1 MKKPYRAA
9 LSEAQAE
16 DLKLLAQLPP
26 QLRLELMTYAAG
38 MVQAATLMGEK
49 QQAAAGGE
57 TQ

>member
-26 QLRLELMTYAAG
+26 QMRLELMTFAAG
-38 MVQAATLMGEK
+38 MVQAATLMDK